1 MYDLVLKNCKIVN
14 ENLII
19 ESDIA
24 IKNSRIEKI
33 SKDISSDSKE
43 VIDVNGRYV
52 IPGLID
58 DQVHFREPGLTHKGE
73 IATESKAGLAG
84 GVTSY
89 FEMPN
94 VNPTTTTNENLT
106 KKFELAS
113 TRSLSNYSFHLG
125 ASNTNI
131 EEIKRA
137 DIHQA
142 SALKVFMGAST
153 GDMLVDDLDALDDIF
168 NYSPLIVVTHCE
180 DQKTVEKNEKL
191 FDEKYGENVSA
202 EHHHLI
208 RDVDSCYLSSSLAVD
223 LAKKYDADLHVFH
236 LTTEKEMDLFTA
248 GDIDGKKI
256 TAEVCVHH
264 MFFNESFYSKL
275 GNQIKC
281 NPSIKHESDRAALI
295 KALLENKIDIIA
307 TDHAPHTWD
316 EKNKPYVEAPAGLPL
331 VQHGMQILMDFY
343 HQNVIN
349 LETIVEKT
357 SHNVAKRFQIKDR
370 GYIRE
375 GYYADI
381 AILDLDQPYTVSKEN
396 ILYKCGWSP
405 FEGHDFKSSIFMTI
419 VNGNIAFKDGMISD
433 NLPFGMQIE
442 FNR

>member
-1 MYDLVLKNCKIVN
+1 MYDLILKNCNIVN
-14 ENLII
+14 EGSIF

-24 IKNSRIEKI
+24 IKNSRIELI
-33 SKDISSDSKE
+33 SKEIDSESKR
-43 VIDVNGRYV
+43 VIDIDGKHV

-125 ASNTNI
+125 GSNTNI
-131 EEIKRA
+131 EEIKKV
-137 DIHQA
+137 DINQA
-142 SALKVFMGAST
+142 AALKVFMGAST
-153 GDMLVDDLDALDDIF
+153 GEMLVDSIDALDDIF

-180 DQKTVEKNEKL
+180 DPQRVTDNEKL
-191 FDEKYGENVSA
+191 FFEKYGNDLSA
-202 EHHHLI
+202 EQHHLI
-208 RDVDSCYLSSSLAVD
+208 RDVESCYLSSSLAVS

-236 LTTEKEMDLFTA
+236 LTTEKEMELFTK
-248 GDIDGKKI
+248 GEIDGKKI

-264 MFFNESFYSKL
+264 MYFNESYYAEL

-281 NPSIKHESDRAALI
+281 NPSIKEESDRLALI
-295 KALLENKIDIIA
+295 KALHDNKIDIIA

-316 EKNKPYVEAPAGLPL
+316 EKMMKYQDAPAGLPL
-331 VQHGMQILMDFY
+331 VQHGLQILMEFY
-343 HQNVIN
+343 DQDILS

-357 SHNVAKRFQIKDR
+357 SHNVAKRFQVKDR
-370 GYIRE
+370 GFIRE
-375 GYYADI
+375 GYYADLAVVDI
-381 AILDLDQPYTVSKEN
+381 DKNYEVTKEN
-396 ILYKCGWSP
+396 ILYKCAWSP
-405 FEGHDFKSSIFMTI
+405 FMGKTFKSSVHMTI
-419 VNGNIAFKDGMISD
+419 CNGHIAFQDGKVNKDI
-433 NLPFGMQIE
+433 PFGMQIA
-442 FNR
+442 FDR